1 MKKLF
6 LIAFAMLFSFCAMSQ
21 TKKERAIQLYYG
33 GEVLYSRAISMLD
46 SLNFKWKDIPN
57 SEEDEDE
64 DDNDN
69 ILIEGNDSIYI
80 GVVAFNG
87 NIDEYKITNN
97 LEGVKSFINARQ
109 NNNDKTAFA
118 YAVSKGSEMFGAEYL
133 PKFDKIF
140 MLNFSD
146 GTDNESNAKWG
157 DAGRRV
163 PSLFV
168 YDTARY
174 DISKIELLN
183 SYALGFGASEAN
195 FRDKMKK
202 VVLGSGDYYKATTSD
217 DLQGAFNEIAKS
229 IIASS
234 KNVMLRTSRGY
245 FDEEYPKYFRFKFEA
260 NGYKDSVDAKMVGTP
275 KEGYEMQIIKE
286 YNKYVTF
293 NNPTYGNVDAETGKV
308 HIPLNN
314 LKFIVNGNELQ
325 FDFEVYVSNDNE
337 YYYYDVEDASKS
349 EAISKRIAVVLVL
362 DCSTSMGNAFV
373 PMKQAAID
381 FIETLENMDSS
392 TDAPEKP
399 NTEVHSGH
407 EYVDL
412 GLSVKWATM
421 NVGATSPEG
430 YGDYYAWGE
439 TETKSSYTLNNYK
452 WYDSSKGTYT
462 KYNGTETRS
471 AVEPRSAVEKRSTG
485 SAYYLRGDLAG
496 SSWDPGIEMPNGTIT
511 FDAEAGI
518 NYEFKVTDDPSAWT
532 NQLGYAALAEVPA
545 GVIETGSYGGNIGF
559 TVPSAGQVTITV
571 ENGSIVLT
579 STVGFGEFV
588 KPEWDGTYFIAG
600 EGVEGSGFAC
610 DLKWNEK
617 ECPLTDGTV
626 TYTALPAGDYA
637 FKITNGTW
645 EQSWGYW
652 DLWDTYGFDGDV
664 DNNVIFTLS
673 TPSDVTI
680 FFDGLYLYVTI
691 TKSEDNG
698 SSVEPEPTKN
708 NYYLVGFINGADYG
722 CALDYENMGEYKFVD
737 GALTATFEADSYV
750 FIKTEGNQDFYF
762 LENYSKQS
770 SAILYKTDFYNYMEK
785 LYVPGNVELTFTLT
799 ENLDGTLK
807 LEYIKGSSEVIVLE
821 SHDDASK
828 VSWGG
833 NWRMP
838 SKAEVEELVNSCIW
852 QSSTQNG
859 VKGYKVT
866 SKTNGNY
873 IFLPAA
879 GYRNNSNLNLSNS
892 YGGYWTSSSS
902 EEDSSNA
909 YLLYFGNNN
918 DINTSN
924 TYRYY
929 GQSIRPVLP

>member
-1 MKKLF
+1 MKKF
-6 LIAFAMLFSFCAMSQ
+6 LITAFTLLISLGVMAQ

-109 NNNDKTAFA
+109 NDNDKTAFA
-118 YAVSKGSEMFGAEYL
+118 YAVSKGSEMFGAKYL

-217 DLQGAFNEIAKS
+217 DLQGTFNEIAKS

-275 KEGYEMQIIKE
+275 QEGYEMQIIKE

-392 TDAPEKP
+392 TDTSEKP

-452 WYDSSKGTYT
+452 WYESSKGTYT
-462 KYNGTETRS
+462 KYTGT
-471 AVEPRSAVEKRSTG
+471 EPRSAVEKRSTG
-485 SAYYLRGDLAG
+485 SGVYLRG
-496 SSWDPGIEMPNGTIT
+496 NG
-511 FDAEAGI
+511 DWVSLDR
-518 NYEFKVTDDPSAWT
+518 EFTD
-532 NQLGYAALAEVPA
+532 
-545 GVIETGSYGGNIGF
+545 
-559 TVPSAGQVTITV
+559 
-571 ENGSIVLT
+571 NG
-579 STVGFGEFV
+579 
-588 KPEWDGTYFIAG
+588 DGTYTLLGPITLNSAFKIGDDSWGDINFGSYYEGAKIGTISVDYGGGDIAVNNTIYASRIILDINNLTLTIEGTGGG
-600 EGVEGSGFAC
+600 EIKITSWTIVGIEELMGDTWDPTSTANIMTESNGVFTLTKKGVYLTTSFVTEGYDGYGYKVVANGTWGVNEYPFMINQYLEVSMDGFYDVKFTWIPFPELLTAEATLVGVDSDGLYSVLVNGA
-610 DLKWNEK
+610 DLY
-617 ECPLTDGTV
+617 PLTDEGAWDTDPSYNQFSLKGV
-626 TYTALPAGDYA
+626 ALKAGDTFVFYNNETGDTWANTALDPATEVA
-637 FKITNGTW
+637 INGTG
-645 EQSWGYW
+645 EVFEV
-652 DLWDTYGFDGDV
+652 TEDGCYSV
-664 DNNVIFTLS
+664 YLKTKFLKDNVYFGIGN
-673 TPSDVTI
+673 
-680 FFDGLYLYVTI
+680 
-691 TKSEDNG
+691 
-698 SSVEPEPTKN
+698 
-708 NYYLVGFINGADYG
+708 
-722 CALDYENMGEYKFVD
+722 CAK
-737 GALTATFEADSYV
+737 
-750 FIKTEGNQDFYF
+750 
-762 LENYSKQS
+762 
-770 SAILYKTDFYNYMEK
+770 
-785 LYVPGNVELTFTLT
+785 
-799 ENLDGTLK
+799 
-807 LEYIKGSSEVIVLE
+807 SSEYL
-821 SHDDASK
+821 SATDDAAK

-838 SKAEVEELVNSCIW
+838 SKAEVEELVNSCTW

-859 VKGYKVT
+859 VKGYKVI

>member
-64 DDNDN
+64 DDDNDN

-109 NNNDKTAFA
+109 NDNDKTAFA

-275 KEGYEMQIIKE
+275 KEDYEMQIIKE

-430 YGDYYAWGE
+430 YGNYYAWGE
-439 TETKSSYTLNNYK
+439 TETKSSYTINNYK

-462 KYNGTETRS
+462 KYTGTETRS

-485 SAYYLRGDLAG
+485 SGVYLRG
-496 SSWDPGIEMPNGTIT
+496 NG
-511 FDAEAGI
+511 DWVSLDR
-518 NYEFKVTDDPSAWT
+518 EFTD
-532 NQLGYAALAEVPA
+532 
-545 GVIETGSYGGNIGF
+545 
-559 TVPSAGQVTITV
+559 
-571 ENGSIVLT
+571 NG
-579 STVGFGEFV
+579 
-588 KPEWDGTYFIAG
+588 DGTYTLLGPITLNSAFKIGDDSWGDINFGSYYEEAKIGTISVDYGGGDIAVNNTIYASKIILDINNLTLAIEGTGGG
-600 EGVEGSGFAC
+600 EIKITSWTIVGIEELMGDTWDPTSTANIMTESNGVFTLTKKGVYLTTSFVTLYSVLVNGA
-610 DLKWNEK
+610 DLY
-617 ECPLTDGTV
+617 PLTDEGAWDVDPSYNQFSLKGVALKAGDTFV
-626 TYTALPAGDYA
+626 FYNNETGATWADTALDPSSVAA
-637 FKITNGTW
+637 INGTG
-645 EQSWGYW
+645 EVFEV
-652 DLWDTYGFDGDV
+652 TEDGCYSV
-664 DNNVIFTLS
+664 
-673 TPSDVTI
+673 
-680 FFDGLYLYVTI
+680 YLK
-691 TKSEDNG
+691 TKFLEDNVYFG
-698 SSVEPEPTKN
+698 IGN
-708 NYYLVGFINGADYG
+708 
-722 CALDYENMGEYKFVD
+722 CAK
-737 GALTATFEADSYV
+737 
-750 FIKTEGNQDFYF
+750 
-762 LENYSKQS
+762 
-770 SAILYKTDFYNYMEK
+770 
-785 LYVPGNVELTFTLT
+785 
-799 ENLDGTLK
+799 
-807 LEYIKGSSEVIVLE
+807 SSEYL
-821 SHDDASK
+821 SAADDAAK

-838 SKAEVEELVNSCIW
+838 SKAEVEELVNSCTW